1 MRKDYSVPRN
11 FSWIE
16 NYKLFKVAR
25 RVQVAYLKEQ
35 NQQFFTVFQ
44 NKFLKH
50 VFNIILKLN
59 NLTWKNNKIIFCGKK
74 IDPNSGFIVAKKAP
88 SFWKKFFLKKTF
100 FQRICADMIFKTV
113 SGNFFKI
120 NGSGDT
126 YVSVISRFPETVL
139 HNKIANKT

>member
-59 NLTWKNNKIIFCGKK
+59 NHIWKKLQNYLFVEKMKPKSVVLWSQKKFQGFEKK
-74 IDPNSGFIVAKKAP
+74 I
-88 SFWKKFFLKKTF
+88 FWKKIPPANLCGYDLQNDVRKFYSNKWFSRYSSF
-100 FQRICADMIFKTV
+100 GDFKV
-113 SGNFFKI
+113 PNNYS
-120 NGSGDT
+120 SQ
-126 YVSVISRFPETVL
+126 
-139 HNKIANKT
+139 